1 MKREQ
6 SMSEEKDSKTEK
18 SSRPTA
24 FSIRTLLLLV
34 LIFALAMGW
43 ALDRAKMKSEIKSVS
58 ESPEYDIQGPLF
70 VQYTVRKSSNSTAGS
85 KISGALG
92 IDFRGGNTI
101 IHTRQGGTVLSSASL
116 VDCVWLFED

>member
-6 SMSEEKDSKTEK
+6 SMSEEKESKTEK

-24 FSIRTLLLLV
+24 FSLRTLLLLV

-43 ALDRAKMKSEIKSVS
+43 ALDRAKMKSAS
-58 ESPEYDIQGPLF
+58 ESSEYDIQGPLF

-101 IHTRQGGTVLSSASL
+101 VHTRQGGTVLSSASL
-116 VDCVWLFED
+116 VDCVWIFDN